1 MLNNL
6 VLPQLELG
14 KYKLEEQLDKVKEEL
29 EEVYTAH
36 SKEERVS
43 ELLDLLQATLGALD
57 IASKEL
63 ESKFAL
69 DKLNLNHVQKLID
82 RGWSFKALLNIERVE
97 EE

>member
-14 KYKLEEQLDKVKEEL
+14 KCKLEEQLDKIKEEL
-29 EEVYTAH
+29 EEVYAAH

-57 IASKEL
+57 LATEEL
-63 ESKFAL
+63 ENKFTL
-69 DKLNLNHVQKLID
+69 DKFNMEHVQKLID
-82 RGWSFKALLNIERVE
+82 RGWSFKALLKIERVE